1 MKKWNLLFGILLGS
15 LLSFAQTPTVTD
27 GFTTFYYPN
36 GVKSSEGTLVN
47 GKPDGWWKS
56 YNTEGKLI
64 SEGNRKNLLLDS
76 LWTFYNDEGEKIKT
90 IHYLAD
96 KKEGEQII
104 YQADEYIVS
113 NWHLDSIV
121 GVVNTYD
128 NSGWLKGSVPYVEG
142 KPHGLAK
149 TFNKDGLVTAVTKYY
164 HGVMSRTERI
174 NRTDNAGN
182 KQGNWKYFW
191 DNGNKDKK
199 YNNNT
204 TNNRCFIF
212 EKSLHYRNK

>member
-1 MKKWNLLFGILLGS
+1 MKKWHLLFGILLGS
-15 LLSFAQTPTVTD
+15 LLSFAQTPTVMD

-56 YNTEGKLI
+56 YNTQGKLI

-76 LWTFYNDEGEKIKT
+76 LWTFYNDDGEKIMT
-90 IHYLAD
+90 VHYLAD
-96 KKEGEQII
+96 KKEGKQVT
-104 YQADEYIVS
+104 YKADEYTVS
-113 NWHLDSIV
+113 NWHQDSIV
-121 GVVNTYD
+121 GLVNTYHT
-128 NSGWLKGSVPYVEG
+128 SGWLKNSIPYVEG

-174 NRTDNAGN
+174 NRTDNVGN

-191 DNGNKDKK
+191 DNGNLKLEATYLNGKK
-199 YNNNT
+199 HG
-204 TNNRCFIF
+204 FF
-212 EKSLHYRNK
+212 K